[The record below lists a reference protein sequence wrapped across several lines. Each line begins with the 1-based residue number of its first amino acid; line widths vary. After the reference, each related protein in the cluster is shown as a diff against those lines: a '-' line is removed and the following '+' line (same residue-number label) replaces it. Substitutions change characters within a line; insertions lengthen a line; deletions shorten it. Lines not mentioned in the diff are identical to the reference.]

1 MGQMGS
7 SLSRSASHRRNAR
20 PPPPSPFLEWPV
32 DLIRQHLSPVSALSL
47 SLTCKSLSA
56 LASCQGGHT
65 TPSIPDREEFLLLLE
80 KDVGRT
86 HSYCHTCST
95 LHPFSSSEPYALAS
109 STWKLGEDDCR
120 RRALVFFNGSG
131 ITLGYHHVR
140 LAMDRH
146 LFGPPNGLPLSK
158 FNLPL
163 PSQAPPC
170 FRERWSA
177 RILRDEFFLSVTRT
191 FDRHEMTDQQLRHAI
206 DTYYH
211 GICIHVDTAKRASH
225 PIRGLH
231 PGSSSSTGSSY
242 LTPCREVV
250 ESCSQC
256 LTDYET
262 TVERRWV
269 EVKDRE
275 KKKVRRAFWS
285 ITIASYH
292 RLGAGRSPFDEKWH
306 AFSLILFM

>member
-32 DLIRQHLSPVSALSL
+32 DLILYLIRQHLSPVSALSL

-56 LASCQGGHT
+56 LASCHGGHT

-146 LFGPPNGLPLSK
+146 LFGPRNGLPLSK

-163 PSQAPPC
+163 PSQAPPPA
-170 FRERWSA
+170 FES
-177 RILRDEFFLSVTRT
+177 D
-191 FDRHEMTDQQLRHAI
+191 
-206 DTYYH
+206 
-211 GICIHVDTAKRASH
+211 G
-225 PIRGLH
+225 P
-231 PGSSSSTGSSY
+231 PGFCGTSSSCLSRG
-242 LTPCREVV
+242 P
-250 ESCSQC
+250 
-256 LTDYET
+256 LTDM
-262 TVERRWV
+262 
-269 EVKDRE
+269 K
-275 KKKVRRAFWS
+275 
-285 ITIASYH
+285 
-292 RLGAGRSPFDEKWH
+292 
-306 AFSLILFM
+306 

>member
-1 MGQMGS
+1 MTAVVGPS
-7 SLSRSASHRRNAR
+7 FSLMEAVSPLATTTSAS
-20 PPPPSPFLEWPV
+20 PWT
-32 DLIRQHLSPVSALSL
+32 D
-47 SLTCKSLSA
+47 
-56 LASCQGGHT
+56 
-65 TPSIPDREEFLLLLE
+65 
-80 KDVGRT
+80 
-86 HSYCHTCST
+86 TCSVLPT
-95 LHPFSSSEPYALAS
+95 ACPF
-109 STWKLGEDDCR
+109 
-120 RRALVFFNGSG
+120 
-131 ITLGYHHVR
+131 
-140 LAMDRH
+140 
-146 LFGPPNGLPLSK
+146 PNSISHYLPR
-158 FNLPL
+158 P
-163 PSQAPPC
+163 PPC

-177 RILRDEFFLSVTRT
+177 RILQDEFFLSVTRT
-191 FDRHEMTDQQLRHAI
+191 FDRHEMTDQQLPHAI
-206 DTYYH
+206 DTDYH

-262 TVERRWV
+262 TVERGWV

-285 ITIASYH
+285 TTIASYH

-306 AFSLILFM
+306 AFSLKRLVDIIHVKRDMVRYPPGSVRQVWMEAES